1 MRGFKL
7 DKKEITLIFKEFAR
21 KNLLSQEEKYGR
33 KQKYKG
39 QYCCSEEEVESFVKI
54 FDKLLD
60 EKAQMDY
67 DFFLNLFKKEE
78 DI

>member
-39 QYCCSEEEVESFVKI
+39 QYCCSEEEV
-54 FDKLLD
+54 FDNLLD